1 MSESDKLN
9 ASNRHELLELCD
21 ALVDGRLD
29 AAGEARLGERLATSR
44 EARDLYLAYCELHAE
59 LSLVAPA
66 TNVASNAAV
75 APVAPFRP
83 ATSSGRRLLVWSAA
97 AIAPAVGVLLALSNS
112 RNESDDGAAAALAVI
127 ASADEARWSA
137 DSSVR
142 PAPNRLAAGTY
153 GLEHGRARLTTDG
166 GVTIDLAA
174 PVRFEL
180 LDAKAMRVVSGEIA
194 VAVTAQ
200 GIGFRVITPSAD
212 VIDLGTAF
220 SVRVD
225 DGGSTEVHVSQGL
238 VVARAVDSDGVVQVK
253 RSEAARFEALSGDI
267 SAIPFRAPAEGAEA
281 NRDPADQGVHVRPL
295 PPGARVVFLGD
306 RTTDRETHLLWI
318 ADAVRPLPGA
328 IRPRLFNVGVTFPL
342 SFDEE
347 DFRLHVAPLRPTH
360 AVLEF
365 GSEIAAELD
374 EARTPAKF
382 RRDIERLIARLREDG
397 VEPILETGFPLGP
410 WHPMSQGRVDEY
422 NAMLRVLA
430 DRHRLTLV
438 DVDHWFR
445 TASLPHED
453 LVVPSGLFPATAG
466 HREIAACLLATW
478 DLPKL
483 AQADSPTTPLLPGAI
498 TAWRYHFVERGTQL
512 RPAEAAALRPDAT
525 WTALALPQRDDALA
539 ELTADKQHLV
549 GYRDRR
555 RGFATNLY
563 GTDGNQVQAY
573 AEVEADEAR
582 DAVLNVGAGVQS
594 VWLNGKPVL
603 AERRYGGWHAGKGRI
618 PVRLSAGTNRI
629 VVEARGGFFVSLTD
643 TIDWALP

>member
-1 MSESDKLN
+1 MSESEKLN
-9 ASNRHELLELCD
+9 VSAKHELLELCD

-29 AAGEARLGERLATSR
+29 AAGEARLGEHLATSR
-44 EARDLYLAYCELHAE
+44 DARDLYLAYSELHAD
-59 LSLVAPA
+59 LSLVAGA
-66 TNVASNAAV
+66 ANAAV
-75 APVAPFRP
+75 VPVAPVRP
-83 ATSSGRRLLVWSAA
+83 AASSRGHLLAWSAA
-97 AIAPAVGVLLALSNS
+97 MLALAACVLLAFSIG
-112 RNESDDGAAAALAVI
+112 RNESDDGAAAAIAVI

-142 PAPNRLAAGTY
+142 PAPDRLAAGIY
-153 GLEHGRARLTTDG
+153 ALEHGRARLTTDG

-180 LDAKAMRVVSGEIA
+180 LDAKAIRVVSGEIA

-200 GIGFRVITPSAD
+200 GVGFRVITPSAD

-267 SAIPFRAPAEGAEA
+267 SAIPFRASIESAA
-281 NRDPADQGVHVRPL
+281 NDRTSGDHNVAVRPL

-318 ADAVRPLPGA
+318 ADAVRPLPEA

-342 SFDEE
+342 SFAE
-347 DFRLHVAPLRPTH
+347 DAYRLHVASLRPTH

-365 GSEIAAELD
+365 GPEIAAELD
-374 EARTPAKF
+374 EARTAAQF
-382 RRDIERLIARLREDG
+382 RRDVERLILRLKQDG
-397 VEPILETGFPLGP
+397 IEPILETGFPLGP
-410 WHPMSQGRVDEY
+410 THPMSQGRIDEY
-422 NAMLRVLA
+422 NADLRTLA
-430 DRHRLTLV
+430 EKHGLTLV
-438 DVDHWFR
+438 DVDSWFR
-445 TASLPHED
+445 ASALPPEE

-478 DLPKL
+478 GLPEL
-483 AQADSPTTPLLPGAI
+483 PQADSPTTPLLPGAI
-498 TAWRYHFVERGTQL
+498 TAWRYRFVERGTQL
-512 RPAEAAALRPDAT
+512 APAEVDALRPDST

-539 ELTADKQHLV
+539 ELAADKQHLV

-563 GTDGNQVQAY
+563 GPDGNQVQAY
-573 AEVEADEAR
+573 AELELDETR
-582 DAVLNVGAGVQS
+582 DAVLNVGAGVQA
-594 VWLNGKPVL
+594 VWLNGEPVVV
-603 AERRYGGWHAGKGRI
+603 ERRYGGWHAGKARI
-618 PVRLSAGTNRI
+618 PVRLAAGANRI
-629 VVEARGGFFVSLTD
+629 VVEARGGFFVSVTD
-643 TIDWALP
+643 TVDWTLP